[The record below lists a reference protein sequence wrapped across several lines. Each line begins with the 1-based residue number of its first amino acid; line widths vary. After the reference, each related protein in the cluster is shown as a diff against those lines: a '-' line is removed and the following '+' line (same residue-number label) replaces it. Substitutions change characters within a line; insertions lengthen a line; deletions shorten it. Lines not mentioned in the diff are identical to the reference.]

1 MLSQADA
8 DHCMMQLQ
16 CLSTLHTFQQAAT
29 RHISTD
35 LCVMYAS
42 CAVLLPRN
50 KMIEPSN
57 ARKATQPM
65 MVTARYKAGSLL
77 SMVIK
82 NLLMATAIAA
92 HARMRYQFLHESPSI
107 TLTSVCR
114 Q

>member
-1 MLSQADA
+1 MLKRFA
-8 DHCMMQLQ
+8 CRLQ
-16 CLSTLHTFQQAAT
+16 TFQQAAS
-29 RHISTD
+29 RHISTN
-35 LCVMYAS
+35 LSVVYAICMVS
-42 CAVLLPRN
+42 LPRN

-57 ARKATQPM
+57 AKKATQPM

-82 NLLMATAIAA
+82 NLLMTTAIAA
-92 HARMRYQFLHESPSI
+92 QARMRYQFLQESPSM

>member
-1 MLSQADA
+1 MPKHFACRLQA
-8 DHCMMQLQ
+8 
-16 CLSTLHTFQQAAT
+16 FQQAAT
-29 RHISTD
+29 RHISTN
-35 LCVMYAS
+35 LFAVHAGR
-42 CAVLLPRN
+42 AVLLPRN
-50 KMIEPSN
+50 RMIEPSN
-57 ARKATQPM
+57 AKKATQPM

-92 HARMRYQFLHESPSI
+92 HARMRYQVLQESPNM

>member
-1 MLSQADA
+1 MPTHFA
-8 DHCMMQLQ
+8 CRLQ
-16 CLSTLHTFQQAAT
+16 TFQQAAT
-29 RHISTD
+29 RHNSTK
-35 LCVMYAS
+35 LSVIHAGCTVF
-42 CAVLLPRN
+42 LPRN

-57 ARKATQPM
+57 AKKATQPM
-65 MVTARYKAGSLL
+65 MVTVRYKAGSLL

-92 HARMRYQFLHESPSI
+92 HAKMRYQFLQESPSM

>member
-1 MLSQADA
+1 MQVTNLSASR
-8 DHCMMQLQ
+8 HT
-16 CLSTLHTFQQAAT
+16 STTFTVIHAG
-29 RHISTD
+29 
-35 LCVMYAS
+35 
-42 CAVLLPRN
+42 CAVCLPRN
-50 KMIEPSN
+50 KMMEPSN
-57 ARKATQPM
+57 AKKATQPM

-92 HARMRYQFLHESPSI
+92 HAKMRYQFLQESPSM

>member
-1 MLSQADA
+1 MPKHFA
-8 DHCMMQLQ
+8 CRLQ
-16 CLSTLHTFQQAAT
+16 RFQQAAS
-29 RHISTD
+29 RHISTN
-35 LCVMYAS
+35 LSVVYAVS
-42 CAVLLPRN
+42 LPRN
-50 KMIEPSN
+50 KMIDPSN
-57 ARKATQPM
+57 AKKATQPM

-92 HARMRYQFLHESPSI
+92 HARMRYQFLQESPNI

>member
-1 MLSQADA
+1 
-8 DHCMMQLQ
+8 
-16 CLSTLHTFQQAAT
+16 
-29 RHISTD
+29 
-35 LCVMYAS
+35 
-42 CAVLLPRN
+42 
-50 KMIEPSN
+50 MIDPSN
-57 ARKATQPM
+57 AKKATQPM

-92 HARMRYQFLHESPSI
+92 HARMRYQFLQESPNI